1 MDTNFFHQIPI
12 DYLAI
17 LIQLL
22 VVVGFVAT
30 TFLVTHNVGPRLG
43 GKAKMESFECG
54 LDSIGDARLPFSFK
68 YFLVAILF
76 VLFDAELIFF
86 YPWAVNFKELGG
98 EGFLKMLAFITP
110 FMLGFFYIIKKGAL
124 NWR

>member
-17 LIQLL
+17 LIQLF

-30 TFLVTHNVGPRLG
+30 TFAATHYLGPKVG
-43 GKAKMESFECG
+43 GKAKMGSFECG

-86 YPWAVNFKELGG
+86 YPWAVNFKELGTS
-98 EGFLKMLAFITP
+98 GFFKMLAFIAP

-124 NWR
+124 KWR